1 MLKIFSRRM
10 HIGLRYRAVTTL
22 FITLVSLFSKSMAS
36 SQGILSGE
44 VEDLPIVGNM
54 ALFESTFSWNLC
66 ENATCLS
73 GRLECKSVGFILTEL
88 MPVAKRR
95 GEAVV
100 HTRLSFFQ
108 GENMDSIRIFYDAEG
123 DILDIIF
130 SFSEP
135 ENRTGFELNENIVIF
150 TDKEINRALGMTF
163 ISYSRLLIKD
173 SVKLDFLTSFPLEEQ
188 KRLLKIISSEPVKH
202 FLRVIIPLTNQ
213 VAIESP
219 SLKELIKAA

>member
-1 MLKIFSRRM
+1 MVDYKFK
-10 HIGLRYRAVTTL
+10 TKK
-22 FITLVSLFSKSMAS
+22 VSDPSEK
-36 SQGILSGE
+36 
-44 VEDLPIVGNM
+44 
-54 ALFESTFSWNLC
+54 
-66 ENATCLS
+66 
-73 GRLECKSVGFILTEL
+73 
-88 MPVAKRR
+88 
-95 GEAVV
+95 
-100 HTRLSFFQ
+100 

-150 TDKEINRALGMTF
+150 TDKEISRALGMTF

-173 SVKLDFLTSFPLEEQ
+173 IVKLEFLNNFPKEEQ
-188 KRLLKIISSEPVKH
+188 KRLLKIISSFPVKH

-213 VAIESP
+213 VTIEGP